1 MNFLDMIKNSV
12 LERLDGSL
20 SLLHILL
27 ALIFS
32 LLAGIFILFIYKK
45 TTQKVAVGRSF
56 MITLLLMCAIT
67 ATMVL
72 TITSN
77 LALSLGMVGALS
89 IVRFRTAV
97 KDPAD
102 TAFLFWAV
110 AAGITAGAGFTAL
123 EYVLLKI
130 SRDEETRTRD
140 CAAGVQ
146 VETRLRQELR
156 LADEP
161 SGVARRN
168 PVRAVV
174 LGVAVARQDAETSV
188 ETLVHLADV
197 PLVEQVVGVEDE
209 EGVVAL
215 RRALERHLVE

>member
-110 AAGITAGAGFTAL
+110 AAGITAGAGF
-123 EYVLLKI
+123 
-130 SRDEETRTRD
+130 
-140 CAAGVQ
+140 
-146 VETRLRQELR
+146 
-156 LADEP
+156 
-161 SGVARRN
+161 
-168 PVRAVV
+168 
-174 LGVAVARQDAETSV
+174 
-188 ETLVHLADV
+188 
-197 PLVEQVVGVEDE
+197 
-209 EGVVAL
+209 
-215 RRALERHLVE
+215 

>member
-20 SLLHILL
+20 SLLQIILGL
-27 ALIFS
+27 FFS
-32 LLAGIFILFIYKK
+32 IIAGIFILFIYKI
-45 TTQKVAVGRSF
+45 TMRKVAVGRSF
-56 MITLLLMCAIT
+56 MISLLLICAIT

-110 AAGITAGAGFTAL
+110 ASGITSGAGF
-123 EYVLLKI
+123 YLLTVI
-130 SRDEETRTRD
+130 G
-140 CAAGVQ
+140 C
-146 VETRLRQELR
+146 
-156 LADEP
+156 
-161 SGVARRN
+161 
-168 PVRAVV
+168 
-174 LGVAVARQDAETSV
+174 AVAGLICLISV
-188 ETLVHLADV
+188 KFMDKSNKPFLLIVRCEQISSLNKTEEVLVKEKIPYTLSSSVDTGKYTEAIY
-197 PLVEQVVGVEDE
+197 EIGVKGQKLSALTAVKQLP
-209 EGVVAL
+209 GVLTVSIVDC
-215 RRALERHLVE
+215 RKDG

>member
-20 SLLHILL
+20 SLVSILL
-27 ALIFS
+27 GLLFS

-45 TTQKVAVGRSF
+45 TTGKVAVGRSF
-56 MITLLLMCAIT
+56 MITLLLICVIT
-67 ATMVL
+67 STMVL

-110 AAGITAGAGFTAL
+110 AAGIMSGAGFYLLTVIGCVIAGLVCLLSVRYMDKVDKPFLLIVRTEKNDAL
-123 EYVLLKI
+123 DEAEEILKHESI
-130 SRDEETRTRD
+130 SY
-140 CAAGVQ
+140 
-146 VETRLRQELR
+146 
-156 LADEP
+156 
-161 SGVARRN
+161 
-168 PVRAVV
+168 
-174 LGVAVARQDAETSV
+174 
-188 ETLVHLADV
+188 TLSSCVDTGRYMEAIY
-197 PLVEQVVGVEDE
+197 EVGVNDQ
-209 EGVVAL
+209 GRATVAL
-215 RRALERHLVE
+215 IKTLPGVLTVSMVDCRKDG